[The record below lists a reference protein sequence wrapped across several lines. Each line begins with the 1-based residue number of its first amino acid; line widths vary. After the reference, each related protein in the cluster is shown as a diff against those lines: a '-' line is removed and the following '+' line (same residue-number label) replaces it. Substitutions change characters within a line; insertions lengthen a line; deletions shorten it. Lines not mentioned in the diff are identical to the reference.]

1 MKKKAHVYYVAIDL
15 HSNNLFAAIVDA
27 QGRRIKHARLFCELY
42 EVEKFLQPWR
52 AQIAAIA
59 LESTFNWY
67 WLADGLQDL
76 GYRVVLANPAALVQY
91 DGLKHADD
99 KSDAFFLAQLLRL
112 GILPTGYI
120 AERKLRAVR
129 DLLRRRAS
137 LVAQR
142 TALTLSLRNL
152 QMRTKGHCPM
162 PSSRLQRQ
170 GESQELIDLFEEP
183 AEKMTAE
190 IQKTHIDA
198 LGRSIARIEKHV
210 QQSTRQLPHCAQLT
224 SVPGI
229 GKILAMTILLEVGE
243 ITRFKSAENFASYA
257 RMVKAARL
265 SNGKKKGENNAKC
278 GNRYLSWAFIEAS
291 HFIRRYDERA
301 ARWHAR
307 KVARTNKI
315 IATKA
320 LGCKLAKTVWYILSR
335 GCQYDGERLF
345 GPSKSRGPALEG
357 GAKTLGEHP
366 KSQKKGLKNKI
377 NGLIGAG
384 CSPAPALA

>member
-1 MKKKAHVYYVAIDL
+1 MKKQAQAYYVAIDL
-15 HSNNLFAAIVDA
+15 HSNNLLAAIVDA
-27 QGRRIKHARLFCELY
+27 QGRRLKQARLFCELH
-42 EVEKFLQPWR
+42 EVEKFLQPYR
-52 AQIAAIA
+52 AKIAAIA

-76 GYRVVLANPAALVQY
+76 GYHVVLANPAALVQY

-99 KSDAFFLAQLLRL
+99 KSDAFFLAELLRL
-112 GILPTGYI
+112 GILPAGYI
-120 AERKLRAVR
+120 LERKLRAVR

-152 QMRTKGHCPM
+152 QLRTKGYCPM
-162 PSSRLQRQ
+162 PTSRLQHGERQ
-170 GESQELIDLFEEP
+170 EVVDLFAEP

-210 QQSTRQLPHCAQLT
+210 QQSARQLPHGTQLT

-229 GKILAMTILLEVGE
+229 GKILAMTILLEVGD
-243 ITRFKSAENFASYA
+243 IARFPSAENFASYA
-257 RMVKAARL
+257 RMVKAART

-278 GNRYLSWAFIEAS
+278 GNRYLAWAFIEAS

-307 KVARTNKI
+307 KTARSNKI

-320 LGCKLAKTVWYILSR
+320 LGCKLAKTVWYILAS
-335 GCQYDGERLF
+335 GCEYDGERLF
-345 GPSKSRGPALEG
+345 GPGKSRGSAAAAQENFG
-357 GAKTLGEHP
+357 RASA
-366 KSQKKGLKNKI
+366 SQKKGLKQPVR
-377 NGLIGAG
+377 GLIGG
-384 CSPAPALA
+384 RCSPSKSLA